1 MLTSSRNQFK
11 GIVTSVKKGA
21 VNDEVVMKLSGGTE
35 LTAIITDTSTQS
47 LGLAPGKEAI
57 ALIKATWVII
67 ATDLQGIRLSA
78 RNQLKGKVMEVKPG
92 AVNSEVIV
100 KLDGGEELVAI
111 ITCESAKKLA
121 IAPGKPVTALVKASH
136 IIIGVSE

>member
-21 VNDEVVMKLSGGTE
+21 VNDEIVIKLPSGTE
-35 LTAIITDTSTQS
+35 LTAIITETSTEA
-47 LGLAPGKEAI
+47 LGLAVDKEAV

-78 RNQLKGKVMEVKPG
+78 RNQLKGTVREIKAG
-92 AVNSEVIV
+92 AVNSEIVV
-100 KLDGGEELVAI
+100 KLDGGEDLVAV
-111 ITCESAKKLA
+111 ITCESTQKLGLL
-121 IAPGKPVTALVKASH
+121 PGKPVTALIKASH
-136 IIIGVSE
+136 IIVGVAE